1 MTVTTHDPRPSDLYA
16 KRRGRL
22 ETYFDRTALDAWK
35 QLTSDAP
42 VSRIRETVRQ
52 GRDSMRDT
60 LLSWLP
66 HDMKSVSLFDA
77 GCGTGALS
85 VAAAKRGAVVTGVDV
100 SASLIQIANDR
111 APKSVAPGSVDF
123 GVGDMFDPRFGAFDH
138 VVAMDSLIH
147 YPAEEILSVL
157 AAFAARTRASIL
169 FTFAPQTPALSL
181 MHAAGKL
188 FPSAD
193 RAPAIEPVSESA
205 IRRGIGLSR
214 AFADWTIGRTQRIS
228 SGFYKSQAM
237 ELMRA

>member
-1 MTVTTHDPRPSDLYA
+1 MSYATDNPVPSDVYA
-16 KRRGRL
+16 ERRGRL
-22 ETYFDRTALDAWK
+22 ENYFDRTALDAWK

-52 GRDSMRDT
+52 GRDAMRDT

-66 HDMKSVSLFDA
+66 KSMRGASVFDA

-85 VAAAKRGAVVTGVDV
+85 VAAAKRGANVTGVDV

-111 APKSVAPGSVDF
+111 APENVEPGSLDF

-147 YPAEEILSVL
+147 YPAEEILGVL
-157 AAFAARTRASIL
+157 AAFAARTRESIL
-169 FTFAPQTPALSL
+169 FTFAPQTPALTL

-188 FPSAD
+188 FPRAD
-193 RAPAIEPVSESA
+193 RAPAIEPVSEAA

-214 AFADWTIGRTQRIS
+214 AFSGWTIGRTTRIS

-237 ELMRA
+237 ELIRG